1 MASVLHRD
9 WDHDRVDR
17 LFPVTHQTTFSQ
29 QGIEVAMNTPQP
41 KITRQDLE
49 SKFQVLQD
57 EIQGVADQQK
67 SKFAIGV
74 SIASGVIILCAYA
87 MGRKSGRK
95 RRSVLEIR
103 R

>member
-1 MASVLHRD
+1 MS
-9 WDHDRVDR
+9 
-17 LFPVTHQTTFSQ
+17 
-29 QGIEVAMNTPQP
+29 TPPQ

-57 EIQGVADQQK
+57 DIQGVADDQK
-67 SKFAIGV
+67 SKFAVGV
-74 SIASGVIILCAYA
+74 AIASGIVIVCAYA
-87 MGRKSGRK
+87 MGRKAGRK

>member
-1 MASVLHRD
+1 MS
-9 WDHDRVDR
+9 
-17 LFPVTHQTTFSQ
+17 
-29 QGIEVAMNTPQP
+29 TPPQ

-57 EIQGVADQQK
+57 DIQGVADDQK
-67 SKFAIGV
+67 SNFAVGV
-74 SIASGVIILCAYA
+74 AIVSGIVIVCAYA
-87 MGRKSGRK
+87 MGRKAGRK

>member
-1 MASVLHRD
+1 
-9 WDHDRVDR
+9 
-17 LFPVTHQTTFSQ
+17 
-29 QGIEVAMNTPQP
+29 MNTSSQ

-57 EIQGVADQQK
+57 DIQGVADQQK

-74 SIASGVIILCAYA
+74 SIASGIVILFAYA
-87 MGRKSGRK
+87 MGRKAGRK

>member
-1 MASVLHRD
+1 MS
-9 WDHDRVDR
+9 
-17 LFPVTHQTTFSQ
+17 
-29 QGIEVAMNTPQP
+29 TPPQ

-67 SKFAIGV
+67 SKFAVGV
-74 SIASGVIILCAYA
+74 AIASGIVILCAYA
-87 MGRKSGRK
+87 MGRKAGRK

>member
-1 MASVLHRD
+1 
-9 WDHDRVDR
+9 
-17 LFPVTHQTTFSQ
+17 
-29 QGIEVAMNTPQP
+29 MNTSSQ

-57 EIQGVADQQK
+57 DIQGVADQQK

-74 SIASGVIILCAYA
+74 SIVSGIVILCAYA
-87 MGRKSGRK
+87 MGRKAGRK

>member
-1 MASVLHRD
+1 
-9 WDHDRVDR
+9 
-17 LFPVTHQTTFSQ
+17 
-29 QGIEVAMNTPQP
+29 MNTSSQ

-57 EIQGVADQQK
+57 DIQGVADQQK
-67 SKFAIGV
+67 SKFAIVV
-74 SIASGVIILCAYA
+74 SIASGIVILCAYA
-87 MGRKSGRK
+87 MGRKAGRK

>member
-1 MASVLHRD
+1 MS
-9 WDHDRVDR
+9 
-17 LFPVTHQTTFSQ
+17 
-29 QGIEVAMNTPQP
+29 TPPQ

-57 EIQGVADQQK
+57 DIQGVADYQK
-67 SKFAIGV
+67 SKFAVGV
-74 SIASGVIILCAYA
+74 AIVSGIVIVCAYA
-87 MGRKSGRK
+87 MGRKAGRK

>member
-1 MASVLHRD
+1 
-9 WDHDRVDR
+9 
-17 LFPVTHQTTFSQ
+17 
-29 QGIEVAMNTPQP
+29 MNTSSQ

-57 EIQGVADQQK
+57 DIQGVADQQK

-74 SIASGVIILCAYA
+74 SITSGIVILCAYA
-87 MGRKSGRK
+87 MGRKAGRK

>member
-1 MASVLHRD
+1 
-9 WDHDRVDR
+9 
-17 LFPVTHQTTFSQ
+17 
-29 QGIEVAMNTPQP
+29 MNNPPQ

-74 SIASGVIILCAYA
+74 SIASGIVILCAYA
-87 MGRKSGRK
+87 MGRKAGRK

>member
-1 MASVLHRD
+1 MS
-9 WDHDRVDR
+9 
-17 LFPVTHQTTFSQ
+17 
-29 QGIEVAMNTPQP
+29 TPPQ

-57 EIQGVADQQK
+57 DIQGVAGDQK
-67 SKFAIGV
+67 SKFAVGV
-74 SIASGVIILCAYA
+74 AIVSGIVIVCAYA
-87 MGRKSGRK
+87 MGRKAGRK

>member
-1 MASVLHRD
+1 
-9 WDHDRVDR
+9 
-17 LFPVTHQTTFSQ
+17 
-29 QGIEVAMNTPQP
+29 MNTSSQ

-57 EIQGVADQQK
+57 DIQGVADQQK

-74 SIASGVIILCAYA
+74 AIASGIVILCAYA
-87 MGRKSGRK
+87 MGRKAGRK

>member
-1 MASVLHRD
+1 M
-9 WDHDRVDR
+9 
-17 LFPVTHQTTFSQ
+17 
-29 QGIEVAMNTPQP
+29 INTPHQ

-49 SKFQVLQD
+49 TKFQVLQD

-74 SIASGVIILCAYA
+74 SIASGIVILCAYA
-87 MGRKSGRK
+87 MGRKAGRK